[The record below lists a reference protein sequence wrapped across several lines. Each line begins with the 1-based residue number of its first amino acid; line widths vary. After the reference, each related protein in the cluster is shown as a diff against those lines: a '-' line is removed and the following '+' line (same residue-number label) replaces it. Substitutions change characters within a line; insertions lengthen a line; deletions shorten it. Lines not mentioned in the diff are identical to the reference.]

1 MSEIEKMVD
10 DFKKIASEKEKR
22 LLELYLKYSTEKI
35 SLQEFFK
42 ETSELEFPAPDF
54 YIACILG
61 ALMRSVVSLEKR
73 IVQIENRL
81 AHA

>member
-1 MSEIEKMVD
+1 MSEMEKMVD

-42 ETSELEFPAPDF
+42 EVSELEFPAPDF

-61 ALMRSVVSLEKR
+61 ALMRSVVSVEKR
-73 IVQIENRL
+73 ITQIEDRL

>member
-1 MSEIEKMVD
+1 MSEMEKMVE

-42 ETSELEFPAPDF
+42 EVSELEFPAPDF

-61 ALMRSVVSLEKR
+61 ALMRSVVSVEKR
-73 IVQIENRL
+73 ITQIEDRL